1 MLLKVSLVF
10 FSFLLLNSIPF
21 YEYTTVGFDE
31 SWGCS
36 QFYVTISQ
44 DALVFPKSLCG
55 LCGDLF
61 SFLLSKCPR
70 VKLLGDNT
78 GFRITVLFFLIF
90 SVLENSGFMH
100 FVYFNSCL
108 SQEGKSGTVTSSW
121 PQAGVPNVV

>member
-1 MLLKVSLVF
+1 MNTLQWGLMKVGVVP
-10 FSFLLLNSIPF
+10 SFMLLLN
-21 YEYTTVGFDE
+21 
-31 SWGCS
+31 
-36 QFYVTISQ
+36 Q

-70 VKLLGDNT
+70 VKLLGDST

-90 SVLENSGFMH
+90 SVLENSSFMH
-100 FVYFNSCL
+100 FVYFSSCL
-108 SQEGKSGTVTSSW
+108 SQEGKSGAVTLSW